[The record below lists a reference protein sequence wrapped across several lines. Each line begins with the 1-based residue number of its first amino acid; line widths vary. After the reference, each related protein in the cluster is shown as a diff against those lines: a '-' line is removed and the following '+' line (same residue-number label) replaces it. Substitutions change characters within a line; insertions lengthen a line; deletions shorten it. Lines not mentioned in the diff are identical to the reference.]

1 MIAFRAAVFAAL
13 VLAGAEVATVQ
24 GSVAAAETFS
34 WPSGV
39 RAALSLSFDDARSS
53 QLDAGLP
60 LFATHDV
67 RVTFYLSPANIGT
80 RAADWKRAAGAGH
93 EMGNHSMTH
102 PCSGNFAWSRARALE
117 DFTLERMERDLSDA
131 NAVIAGATGVQ
142 PVTFAYPCGQTYV
155 GRGAGVQSY
164 VPLVSRLFL
173 VGRGWLGEAP
183 NDPAFVDLAQV
194 FGYSMDD
201 VAFLTLRPVVDD
213 AIARG
218 LWLVLAGHD
227 IGATPGR
234 QVTRTE
240 MLHDLLSY
248 VRDPSRGV
256 WVDTVER
263 VARHIDRT
271 RPR

>member
-1 MIAFRAAVFAAL
+1 MIAFRAAVLAVL
-13 VLAGAEVATVQ
+13 VLAGVMAAAHDP
-24 GSVAAAETFS
+24 VAAAASFS
-34 WPSGV
+34 WPAGV
-39 RAALSLSFDDARSS
+39 RAALSLSFDDARPS

-60 LFATHDV
+60 VFARHQV
-67 RVTFYLSPANIGT
+67 RVTFYLSPGNIGS
-80 RAADWKRAAGAGH
+80 RAADWTRAAAAGH

-117 DFTLERMERDLSDA
+117 DFTLERMQRDLEDA
-131 NAVIAGATGVQ
+131 SAAIAEATGVT
-142 PVTFAYPCGQTYV
+142 PVTFAYPCGQSYV

-164 VPLVSRLFL
+164 VPVVSRLFL

-201 VAFLTLRPVVDD
+201 VDFATLRPVVDD

-234 QVTRTE
+234 QVTRIQ
-240 MLHDLLSY
+240 MLDDLLTY
-248 VRDPSRGV
+248 ARDPARGV

-263 VARHIDRT
+263 VARHVDRT
-271 RPR
+271 RSR